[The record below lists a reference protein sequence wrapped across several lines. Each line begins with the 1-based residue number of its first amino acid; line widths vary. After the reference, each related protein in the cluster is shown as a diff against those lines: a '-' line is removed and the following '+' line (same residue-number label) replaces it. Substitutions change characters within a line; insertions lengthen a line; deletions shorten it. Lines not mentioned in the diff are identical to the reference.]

1 MHFNNPIPR
10 SGMPRF
16 SESSSMRPLRD
27 SGTTGQ
33 LWKKASKTTAQTA
46 VDTRAIQLIQRKL
59 EGLRRRVV
67 GGAAGSAGNISNIA
81 RYYVYGVNDDYLIC
95 KKITTTGEEN
105 TNYAVAKPM
114 HLRHGI
120 TSQFI
125 NGINVSY
132 SSYGISGGVC
142 TRIASATNYANQSE
156 IVLPVWQLKGT
167 TTNGQD
173 GEILAVEVETSN
185 VNTNTNVV
193 ITLID
198 LNVDARKWCTVFPT
212 ELLE

>member
-27 SGTTGQ
+27 SGATGQ
-33 LWKKASKTTAQTA
+33 LWKKTAKTTAQAT
-46 VDTRAIQLIQRKL
+46 VDTRALHLLQRKV
-59 EGLRRRVV
+59 EGLRRRVA
-67 GGAAGSAGNISNIA
+67 GGSSTTGTVSNIA
-81 RYYVYGVNDDYLIC
+81 FYAVKNVNDDYLIC
-95 KKITTTGEEN
+95 RKITTTGEG
-105 TNYAVAKPM
+105 TTDYSVAKPP

-120 TSQFI
+120 TSQII
-125 NGINVSY
+125 NGITVSY
-132 SSYGISGGVC
+132 DNHSIVGGVC
-142 TRIASATNYANQSE
+142 TRTAHAANYANQSE

-173 GEILAVEVETSN
+173 GEILVAEVETTN

-198 LNVDARKWCTVFPT
+198 LNIDARKWCVVFPT